1 MNADR
6 TVLTDA
12 QYRLI
17 EPLLTG
23 KKGDPGRTGNNNR
36 LTLEA
41 IIFVIRTGMP
51 WRDLPE
57 DKFGKWNTVYKRFCR
72 WKKAGVFHRIML
84 TLGKAFDLGVV
95 GVDGTISQVH
105 QHATGARRNG
115 LTPEESRDVQA
126 IGVSRGGLSTKVMAL
141 VDRKGVAARFLI
153 LPGHRSET
161 PERVNLLD
169 DVPLEEVD
177 ELLGDKAYDSNSIR
191 KLLSDSGIVATIPPR
206 SNRNDPPDYD
216 KEHYKG
222 RHLVENLFA
231 DMKHYRG
238 IATRFN
244 KLVCNYEAF
253 FSLVAW
259 YLATKE
265 TQRGPSKYI

>member
-12 QYRLI
+12 QFRRI

-36 LTLEA
+36 LALEG
-41 IIFVIRTGMP
+41 ILFVIRTGLP

-57 DKFGKWNTVYKRFCR
+57 DKFGKWNTVYKRFTR
-72 WKKAGVFHRIML
+72 WKKAGVFHRITL
-84 TLGKAFDLGVV
+84 VLGKAFDLGVV
-95 GVDGTISQVH
+95 AVDGTISKVH

-115 LTPEESRDVQA
+115 LTPEESKDAQA

-141 VDRKGVAARFLI
+141 VDRKGVAVRFLI
-153 LPGHRSET
+153 LPGHKSET
-161 PERVNLLD
+161 PELVNLLEG
-169 DVPLEEVD
+169 VRLEDVD
-177 ELLGDKAYDSNSIR
+177 ELLGDKAYDSNAIR
-191 KLLSDSGIVATIPPR
+191 ELLDDSGIVATIPPR

-231 DMKHYRG
+231 DMKQYRG
-238 IATRFN
+238 IGTRYN

-253 FSLVAW
+253 LNLAAW
-259 YLATKE
+259 HLATKKN
-265 TQRGPSKYI
+265 QRGPSKYI